1 MKLLPNHK
9 LNPEQLAALQ
19 MVEKILNT
27 TDFEAWFVRARF
39 TELAPGMTGIG
50 MLENSF
56 RNQHYRFIW
65 KIVKRP
71 FWKFWTKEPGVT
83 EGFTIKTYEQAFN
96 KMTLAERAGY
106 LAHEMMHIMGFVH
119 SNAKSL
125 SRSKTVPYQVGD
137 YVEKAVAHYVKA
149 NE

>member
-1 MKLLPNHK
+1 MRLLPNHK
-9 LNPEQLAALQ
+9 LSQEQLQALQ

-27 TDFEAWFVRARF
+27 TDFEAWFARARF
-39 TELAPGMTGIG
+39 TELAPMVIPIG
-50 MLENSF
+50 LLESCF

-71 FWKFWTKEPGVT
+71 WWKFWVKEPGFT
-83 EGFTIKTYEQAFN
+83 EGFVITTYTQEFA
-96 KMTLAERAGY
+96 KMDLAKRAGH
-106 LAHEMMHIMGFVH
+106 LAHEMMHLIGFSH
-119 SNAKSL
+119 SKKPSV
-125 SRSKTVPYQVGD
+125 SRARTIPYQVGD